1 MKTVLCILFAVAVYT
16 TIAGSANN
24 EGKYSRYIQ
33 IPDDEGV
40 LHVVDL
46 DAEPNAKLIKQIERN
61 PANNEYYLFTRRNPT
76 SPQKLTLNASSIF
89 SSNFNSNSTT
99 VVSVHG
105 WMGNLNA
112 ANNIVIRNAFLEQED
127 FNLIVMVWEELAAQ
141 SYPSAVAGIP
151 AVGRGLGQ
159 FINFLSSS
167 TGVTLESIHLIGFS
181 LGAHV
186 VGNAGKQLNGRVG
199 RITGLDPAGPL
210 WDWNANRLHS
220 SDAVYVEGIHTDASP
235 NGVGIGFLATV
246 GDVDFYPNG
255 GLAQPGCSTSA
266 CHHNRAWEMFAATVT
281 YNHLIGRRCSDTTQ
295 LITDSCN
302 GVLLSMGNANLTK
315 QATPGMYRVN
325 TAKQY
330 PF

>member
-1 MKTVLCILFAVAVYT
+1 YT

-112 ANNIVIRNAFLEQED
+112 ANNIVIRN
-127 FNLIVMVWEELAAQ
+127 
-141 SYPSAVAGIP
+141 
-151 AVGRGLGQ
+151 
-159 FINFLSSS
+159 
-167 TGVTLESIHLIGFS
+167 
-181 LGAHV
+181 
-186 VGNAGKQLNGRVG
+186 
-199 RITGLDPAGPL
+199 
-210 WDWNANRLHS
+210 
-220 SDAVYVEGIHTDASP
+220 
-235 NGVGIGFLATV
+235 
-246 GDVDFYPNG
+246 
-255 GLAQPGCSTSA
+255 
-266 CHHNRAWEMFAATVT
+266 
-281 YNHLIGRRCSDTTQ
+281 
-295 LITDSCN
+295 
-302 GVLLSMGNANLTK
+302 
-315 QATPGMYRVN
+315 
-325 TAKQY
+325 
-330 PF
+330 